1 MGTNYEQGVQDKRV
15 EVKEYVKFAAR
26 ISKANKD
33 TLLFQF
39 QNNNKDSVLF
49 GYPSG
54 KRYQ

>member
-1 MGTNYEQGVQDKRV
+1 MGTHYEQGVQDKRI